1 LAHLIYVGARELGLG
16 NEVPGGWFVE
26 SIQP

>member
-1 LAHLIYVGARELGLG
+1 LAHLIYAKARELGLG
-16 NEVPGGWFVE
+16 NEVPSGWFVE